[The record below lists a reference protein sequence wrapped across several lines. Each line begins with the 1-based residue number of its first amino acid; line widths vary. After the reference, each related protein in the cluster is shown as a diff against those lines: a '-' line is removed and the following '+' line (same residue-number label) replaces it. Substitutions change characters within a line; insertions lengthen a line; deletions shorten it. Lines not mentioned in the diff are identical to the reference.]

1 MNMWGYP
8 FVHKGR
14 CIVCLFAW
22 KTPAVGWKIP
32 STLLERKVILG
43 GITGKKRGCRCC
55 KLLKIACKLRVLGIE
70 KKGPTDRRGQ
80 IVSPEMDGLSSPK
93 LWPRNRQQLHV
104 CGRVC
109 QLEYSSPRL
118 LFPGKLE
125 LRRGGVIFPAF
136 EKASVGRSVRN
147 LSPFT
152 PCRGEWERWENAF
165 WRNRSYSC
173 HPTAVMTCQPLG

>member
-1 MNMWGYP
+1 MHSLP
-8 FVHKGR
+8 FH
-14 CIVCLFAW
+14 
-22 KTPAVGWKIP
+22 
-32 STLLERKVILG
+32 LEDTSSGLKDPLHLAREEG
-43 GITGKKRGCRCC
+43 DFRRNHGKQRGCRCC
-55 KLLKIACKLRVLGIE
+55 KLLAIACKRRIPGIE

-109 QLEYSSPRL
+109 QLKFSSPSL
-118 LFPGKLE
+118 LFLGNWSWEGEAWFSLPSK
-125 LRRGGVIFPAF
+125 
-136 EKASVGRSVRN
+136 KASVERSVRN

-165 WRNRSYSC
+165 
-173 HPTAVMTCQPLG
+173 LKK